1 MRYLLDTNIFIAAMK
16 GDSNVRIALE
26 RTPLAD
32 LVLSTVVLGEL
43 QLGVEK
49 SAYREKNQLKLNA
62 LLDQIE
68 TAPVDA
74 RVSRIYAEVRADLER
89 QGTTI
94 GSNDYW
100 IAAHA
105 LALGAT
111 LVTDN
116 VAEFNRVKGL
126 ATENWLRPMR

>member
-16 GDSNVRIALE
+16 GDTNVRTVLE

-32 LVLSTVVLGEL
+32 LVLSTVLLGEL
-43 QLGVEK
+43 QFGVEK

-62 LLDQIE
+62 LLNQIE
-68 TAPVDA
+68 IAPIDD
-74 RVSRIYAEVRADLER
+74 RVSRLYAKLRADLESH
-89 QGTTI
+89 GTPI
-94 GSNDYW
+94 GANDYW

-116 VAEFNRVKGL
+116 VYEFNRVNGL
-126 ATENWLRPMR
+126 VTENWLRP